1 MKSKL
6 VLSLLIFLELIG
18 LVWATKPPPQ
28 KLPRKVA
35 ILPFVNHSSK
45 PEAANILRQM
55 FYNFFSSLPY
65 LDVEPFEVDEILK
78 RHGLYEK
85 VASGK
90 ITDAPRLCSLLGV
103 DAVIFGEVTT
113 FGKFYLLIYSEV
125 RAGLKARMVDQA
137 GKVIWQD
144 QEVSRLR
151 KGGIGL
157 NPLGI
162 ATSAVRALVNLRDV
176 SKMRVSADLCLK
188 MVNTIPKPKR
198 VTPPG
203 PEIKVFVHNGAW
215 KLLQPGDTLKVVLVG
230 APNNQGTW
238 DILPAVKGL
247 PLEERRPG
255 IYIGAYT
262 VPPGLRVSYG
272 KLVAHLCSREGGESL
287 WYDVLG
293 PVSLGKPTLIPEKIT
308 GPIRLSPEKSPYIIQ
323 GISVIMP
330 QGELTVP
337 GGTTIWVQGLG
348 LVVRGKFLVE
358 GHPKALVRF
367 LAYGSKKWKGIFIQT
382 PYRVILNH
390 CEISGAEHALVAR
403 NAILD
408 LSGVRLTGNVIG
420 IEAERSELSI
430 VDSVI
435 EHSEGMGLKIRK
447 ASFKLLR
454 SSVVNNQRGGIL
466 LEDVR
471 ALLEKNNIFQNGP
484 WNLKVISGPE
494 EVTARFNW
502 WGAFKGEG
510 PRVLGGVKISPASSP
525 YNR

>member
-1 MKSKL
+1 MKGKL
-6 VLSLLIFLELIG
+6 RLSLVIFLGLIE
-18 LVWATKPPPQ
+18 LVWAVKPPPQ
-28 KLPRKVA
+28 ELPRKVA

-45 PEAANILRQM
+45 PEAADILRKM

-65 LDVEPFEVDEILK
+65 QDMEPFRVDEILS
-78 RHGLYEK
+78 RHGLYED

-90 ITDAPRLCSLLGV
+90 ITDASRLCSLLGV

-125 RAGLKARMVDQA
+125 RAGLKARMVDRK
-137 GKVIWQD
+137 GRVIWED
-144 QEVSRLR
+144 QETSHLR

-162 ATSAVRALVNLRDV
+162 AANAVRALVNLRDI

-198 VTPPG
+198 IVPPG

-230 APNNQGTW
+230 APGNTGSW
-238 DILPAVKGL
+238 DILSAVKGL
-247 PLEERRPG
+247 PLEEKRPG
-255 IYIGAYT
+255 IYVGAYT

-272 KLVAHLCSREGGESL
+272 KLVAHLRSKEGGESL

-308 GPIRLSPEKSPYIIQ
+308 GPVRLSPEKSPYIIQ
-323 GISVIMP
+323 GISVVMP
-330 QGELTVP
+330 QGGLTVP
-337 GGTTIWVQGLG
+337 AGTTIWVQGLG

-358 GHPKALVRF
+358 GRPKAPVRF
-367 LAYGSKKWKGIFIQT
+367 LAYGSKRWKGIFIQT

-403 NAILD
+403 NAILQ
-408 LSGVRLTGNVIG
+408 LSGVRLMGNVTG

-430 VDSVI
+430 ADSVV
-435 EHSEGMGLKIRK
+435 EHSEGVGLKIRK
-447 ASFKLLR
+447 AALKMVR
-454 SSVVNNQRGGIL
+454 SSITNNKGGGIL
-466 LEDVR
+466 LEDVQ

-484 WNLKVISGPE
+484 WNLKVLSGADGVE
-494 EVTARFNW
+494 ARLNW
-502 WGAFKGEG
+502 WGA
-510 PRVLGGVKISPASSP
+510 PREHETGVLGGVKISPAKSP
-525 YNR
+525 YNY